1 MKAVNMTIW
10 IYGFKLHNI
19 LLSFT
24 KEQKMCI
31 GKEVT
36 YAYMQNISRRVP
48 KKYNA
53 GCLCGTAWETGFQRW
68 RAVYFPLHTVLHCL
82 KYLLAINHFSRRILM
97 EMSFLLF
104 NQGFATG
111 GSSASEIG
119 GNIQPDSCPKN
130 GLKPYRRRGL
140 PGKCIFGKSISV
152 TNK

>member
-68 RAVYFPLHTVLHCL
+68 RAVYFPLHTVFALLEIFIGH
-82 KYLLAINHFSRRILM
+82 KSFFKKNFNGNVILAI
-97 EMSFLLF
+97 
-104 NQGFATG
+104 
-111 GSSASEIG
+111 
-119 GNIQPDSCPKN
+119 
-130 GLKPYRRRGL
+130 
-140 PGKCIFGKSISV
+140 
-152 TNK
+152 